1 MSEVLLGFAAFA
13 AGLISFSSPCCLPLI
28 PGYLSYVS
36 ALPVG
41 DLGKAQARLVTL
53 RAALLFSAG
62 FTVVF
67 TALGV
72 ASGLL
77 GSTLLRQLPTI
88 VRISGFGIILLG
100 LVTMG
105 VVRIPI
111 LSREKRLDLAKV
123 PRGPAWAFPL
133 GMAFAAGWTPCIGPI
148 LATILATA
156 AATRT
161 AWWGGILLVA
171 YSAGLAVPFIGL
183 AVGFTHATRSLAF
196 LRRHG
201 RGIELAGGALLVVVG
216 IAFVTGAWTH
226 LFLPLQRDFARLG
239 WPPV

>member
-1 MSEVLLGFAAFA
+1 MSAALLAVAAFA

-41 DLGKAQARLVTL
+41 DLGRAQARMVTL

-62 FTVVF
+62 FTAVF

-77 GSTLLRQLPTI
+77 GGTLLRQLPTI
-88 VRISGFGIILLG
+88 VRVSGVGIIALG
-100 LVTMG
+100 LVTLG
-105 VVRIPI
+105 VLRIPV
-111 LSREKRLDLAKV
+111 LSRERRLDLVKV

-156 AATRT
+156 AATST
-161 AWWGGILLVA
+161 AWWGGFLLIA
-171 YSAGLAVPFIGL
+171 YSAGLAVPFVAL
-183 AVGFTHATRSLAF
+183 ALGFTRATRSLAF

-201 RGIELAGGALLVVVG
+201 MAIERLGGTLLIVVG
-216 IAFVTGAWTH
+216 VAFVTGAWGH
-226 LFLPLQRDFARLG
+226 LFLGLQRDFARLG

>member
-1 MSEVLLGFAAFA
+1 MSAVFLALAAFA

-36 ALPVG
+36 ALPVA
-41 DLGKAQARLVTL
+41 DLGRSQARMVTL

-62 FTVVF
+62 FTLVF

-88 VRISGFGIILLG
+88 VRFSGFGIILLG

-105 VVRIPI
+105 VVRIPV
-111 LSREKRLDLAKV
+111 LSREGRLDLAKV
-123 PRGPAWAFPL
+123 PRGPAWALPL

-148 LATILATA
+148 LATILVTA

-161 AWWGGILLVA
+161 AWWGGALLVA
-171 YSAGLAVPFIGL
+171 YSAGLAVPVVGL
-183 AVGFTHATRSLAF
+183 ALGFTRATRSLAF

-201 RGIELAGGALLVVVG
+201 RHIELIGGTLLVAVG
-216 IAFVTGAWTH
+216 VAFVTGVWTE
-226 LFLPLQRDFARLG
+226 LFQPLQREFARFG

>member
-1 MSEVLLGFAAFA
+1 MSGVLLPLAAFA

-36 ALPVG
+36 ALPVAE
-41 DLGKAQARLVTL
+41 LGGSQARMVTL

-62 FTVVF
+62 FTLVF
-67 TALGV
+67 SALGV

-77 GSTLLRQLPTI
+77 GSALLRQLPTI
-88 VRISGFGIILLG
+88 VRLSGFGIILLG

-105 VVRIPI
+105 LVRVPVM
-111 LSREKRLDLAKV
+111 SREGRLDLAKV
-123 PRGPAWAFPL
+123 PRGPAWALPL

-148 LATILATA
+148 LATILVTA

-161 AWWGGILLVA
+161 AWWGGVLLVA
-171 YSAGLAVPFIGL
+171 YSAGLAVPFVGL
-183 AVGFTHATRSLAF
+183 AWGFTRATRSLAF
-196 LRRHG
+196 LRLHG
-201 RGIELAGGALLVVVG
+201 RGVELVGGTLLVVVG
-216 IAFVTGAWTH
+216 VAFVSGVWTQ
-226 LFLPLQRDFARLG
+226 LFLPLQREFARLG